1 MDEKKCLL
9 QQIFDNVNSWLHF
22 AEAKNTGLIAFN
34 VALSAAIMD
43 SGFLEDCYRLCIIV
57 IIGLFVSTIFMIWS
71 FKPIDNTISIP
82 IKGNVKVNLMYF
94 TYIATLEKEEYI
106 KLLYAHYWGESD
118 KSIDTIS
125 NIELDYCSEIIENSR
140 IIVRKLCYFNIGIK
154 IAIFS
159 VAVFAIGLFI
169 FY

>member
-43 SGFLEDCYRLCIIV
+43 SAFIEEYYRLCIIV

-71 FKPIDNTISIP
+71 FKPIGDSCSAVM
-82 IKGNVKVNLMYF
+82 KCKVKENLMYF
-94 TYIATLEKEEYI
+94 TYIATLEKEDYI
-106 KLLYAHYWGESD
+106 KLLYEHYWGETD
-118 KSIDTIS
+118 KSIDTIPK
-125 NIELDYCSEIIENSR
+125 IELDYCSEITENSR
-140 IIVRKLCYFNIGIK
+140 IIVRKLHFFDYGLK
-154 IAIFS
+154 IALFS
-159 VAVFAIGLFI
+159 VAVFVVGLFI
-169 FY
+169 CY